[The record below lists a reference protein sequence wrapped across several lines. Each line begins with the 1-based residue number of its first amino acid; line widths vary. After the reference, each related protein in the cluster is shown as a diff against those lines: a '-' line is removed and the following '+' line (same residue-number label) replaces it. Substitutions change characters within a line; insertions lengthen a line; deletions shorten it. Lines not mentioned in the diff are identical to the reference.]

1 MKKVVSHSFT
11 SGTGLTVQIDEGWE
25 ASFNLRLTTQENKI
39 VLMGL
44 KKRLKKAKTEA
55 TQQKFQL
62 KIDELEALMANLPE
76 KPPFIRE
83 ISTGDYETT

>member
-1 MKKVVSHSFT
+1 MANSYVS
-11 SGTGLTVQIDEGWE
+11 GCGATVQVHEGWE
-25 ASFNLRLTTQENKI
+25 ASFNLRLTTEEIKI

-44 KKRLKKAKTEA
+44 KKRLKKAKTES

-62 KIDELEALMANLPE
+62 KIDELEDLMSNLPE

-83 ISTGDYETT
+83 SSTGDYETA

>member
-25 ASFNLRLTTQENKI
+25 ASFNLRLTTEEIKI

-55 TQQKFQL
+55 THQKFQL
-62 KIDELEALMANLPE
+62 KIDELEDLMANLPE

-83 ISTGDYETT
+83 ISTGDYETA

>member
-1 MKKVVSHSFT
+1 MSNSYVS
-11 SGTGLTVQIDEGWE
+11 GCGATVEVYEGWE
-25 ASFNLRLTTQENKI
+25 ASFNLRLTTEEIKI

-62 KIDELEALMANLPE
+62 
-76 KPPFIRE
+76 
-83 ISTGDYETT
+83 

>member
-1 MKKVVSHSFT
+1 MSNSYT
-11 SGTGLTVQIDEGWE
+11 SGCGLTVDVYEGWE
-25 ASFNLRLTTQENKI
+25 ASFNVKLTIEELKI

-62 KIDELEALMANLPE
+62 KIDELEDLMSNFPLQ
-76 KPPFIRE
+76 PPFVRE
-83 ISTGDYETT
+83 IATGTYETM

>member
-1 MKKVVSHSFT
+1 MSNSYVS
-11 SGTGLTVQIDEGWE
+11 GCGATVEVYEGWE
-25 ASFNLRLTTQENKI
+25 ASFNLRLTTEEIKI

-44 KKRLKKAKTEA
+44 KKRLKKAKTES

-62 KIDELEALMANLPE
+62 KIDELEDFMANLPE

-83 ISTGDYETT
+83 ISTGLYETA

>member
-1 MKKVVSHSFT
+1 MSNSYVS
-11 SGTGLTVQIDEGWE
+11 GCGATVEIMEGCE
-25 ASFNLRLTTQENKI
+25 ARFDLRLSIEEIKI
-39 VLMGL
+39 VIMGL

-62 KIDELEALMANLPE
+62 KIEELEDFMSNLPE

-83 ISTGDYETT
+83 ISTGDYETA

>member
-1 MKKVVSHSFT
+1 MITEYT
-11 SGTGLTVQIDEGWE
+11 SGSGKIVEIDEGWE
-25 ASFNLRLTTQENKI
+25 ASFNLRLTTEEIKI

-62 KIDELEALMANLPE
+62 KIEELEDFMSNLPE
-76 KPPFIRE
+76 RPPFIRE
-83 ISTGDYETT
+83 ISTGDYETA